1 MKIALF
7 TDTYPNDI
15 NGVARTLGM
24 LVSHAAAR
32 GHRVALVSPRVSE
45 GPADRTVVHRQLPG
59 IPIPIYPDL
68 QLARGIDREG
78 NRALLDFAPD
88 LVHVATESTVGF
100 SGRRWALRNGVP
112 LVTSFHTNF
121 PAYVAS
127 YRAPFMEPW
136 VWRYLRWFHRPAEV
150 TLCPSQATLSELEDH
165 GFHGHLDIWSRGVH
179 TETFDPE
186 LRSEEVRR
194 RIAPGADRI
203 LLYVGRIAH
212 EKKVDVV
219 LDAYLRV
226 REQHDERVALVFV
239 GDGPAAAG
247 LRKRAP
253 DDVHFTG
260 FLRDRALAEAYAAA
274 DLFVFASETETFG
287 NVVLEA
293 LASGVPVVAVNRG
306 GVMETVLPG
315 RTGTLVPPSDVVA
328 FSDACLRLLA
338 NEDERRRLAGGAR
351 SEALTRSWS
360 AVLDGVLDSYDRAR
374 SWGEPASGRP
384 AVNFTSSRSR
394 GRGASTHWL
403 PQPYAADRRNP

>member
-24 LVSHAAAR
+24 LVSHAASR
-32 GHRVALVSPRVSE
+32 GHEIALVTPRVSPGAAE
-45 GPADRTVVHRQLPG
+45 QTVLHRQLPG

-68 QLARGIDREG
+68 QLARGIDG
-78 NRALLDFAPD
+78 KGKRALRDFAPD
-88 LVHVATESTVGF
+88 LVHVATESTVGL
-100 SGRRWALRNGVP
+100 SGRRWAVRNGVP

-136 VWRYLRWFHRPAEV
+136 VWRYLRWFHGPAEA
-150 TLCPSQATLSELEDH
+150 TLCPSRATLSELEAHD
-165 GFHGHLDIWSRGVH
+165 FHGRLGIWSRGVR
-179 TETFDPE
+179 TELFDPE
-186 LRSEEVRR
+186 LRSEEVRQ

-212 EKKVDVV
+212 EKKVDVL
-219 LDAYLRV
+219 LDVFLRV
-226 REQHDERVALVFV
+226 RDRLDERVALVFV
-239 GDGPAAAG
+239 GDGPATAR
-247 LRKRAP
+247 LRKRAL

-293 LASGVPVVAVNRG
+293 LASGVPAVAVNRG
-306 GVMETVLPG
+306 GVTETVLPG
-315 RTGTLVPPSDVVA
+315 RTGALVPPNDIIA
-328 FSDACLRLLA
+328 FSDACIRLLE
-338 NEDERRRLAGGAR
+338 NEDERRRLAEGAR
-351 SEALTRSWS
+351 SEALSRSWT
-360 AVLDGVLDSYDRAR
+360 AVLDGVLDAYERTRAL
-374 SWGEPASGRP
+374 SRP
-384 AVNFTSSRSR
+384 ARKQRAKLS
-394 GRGASTHWL
+394 
-403 PQPYAADRRNP
+403 QPTQSLGTNLLGVELYAAVRRKP